1 MKAFSILCDTPI
13 LVAQFARPHA
23 VLSWSLTRPGFT
35 SANSVAWL
43 HVRDDDLP
51 LGLDPV
57 QFLRDR
63 MSAAGLDDAV
73 HLMTSR
79 DIRKH
84 HVAEASVGLAA
95 ATCLATVG
103 LGNAARV
110 GSAPALHDRAGT
122 INLLVHVDR
131 PLSQA
136 AFVETVSIA
145 AQARTVALVELEWK
159 PHGEVLTGTGTDC
172 IVVAAPR
179 GDPEEQFAGLH
190 TDIGAAVGRAAYDAI
205 TLGAK
210 AWIAEQASCQP
221 SRGQTAVLETSD

>member
-1 MKAFSILCDTPI
+1 MKAFSIRCDSPI
-13 LVAQFARPHA
+13 LVAEFTQPHA
-23 VLSWSLTRPGFT
+23 MLSWSLTRPGFT
-35 SANSVAWL
+35 SASSVAWL

-57 QFLRDR
+57 QFLKDR

-73 HLMTSR
+73 QLMTSR
-79 DIRKH
+79 DVRKH
-84 HVAEASVGLAA
+84 HVAEASTGLAA

-110 GSAPALHDRAGT
+110 GSAPALHERAGT

-131 PLSQA
+131 QLSQA

-145 AQARTVALVELEWK
+145 AQARTVALVDLEWK
-159 PHGEVLTGTGTDC
+159 PHGQVVTGTGTDC

-179 GDPEEQFAGLH
+179 GDPEERFAGLH

-210 AWIAEQASCQP
+210 AWIAEQTSCQP